1 MNRVLSRHYS
11 QIPLLSVLT
20 CGRLSPLPCLFPSLP
35 AVEGRHRAASPVGE
49 VGAPALTVPWEGLPG
64 LCSPRH
70 PLTSLSLG
78 VQDTLPHPVHCGPK
92 CVEAAPQVLSVCK
105 QTVISRGHLFLV
117 MPTQDRATPAG
128 PQCWAPSTSP
138 LSPGAGLR
146 HHGAPWTH
154 RSSSLTNDSAMAPRG
169 PPVTRPSGSLQGPW
183 L

>member
-11 QIPLLSVLT
+11 QIPLLSVLPVDAPLPT
-20 CGRLSPLPCLFPSLP
+20 VSLSLSPRS
-35 AVEGRHRAASPVGE
+35 GRKTQGGISRGR
-49 VGAPALTVPWEGLPG
+49 GGCTCLTVPWEGLPG
-64 LCSPRH
+64 LCSHVTPQH
-70 PLTSLSLG
+70 CLVFG

-105 QTVISRGHLFLV
+105 QTVISRAHLFLV

-128 PQCWAPSTSP
+128 PQCWAPSTFP

-154 RSSSLTNDSAMAPRG
+154 RSSSLTNDSVMAPRG
-169 PPVTRPSGSLQGPW
+169 PPVTRPTGSLRGPW